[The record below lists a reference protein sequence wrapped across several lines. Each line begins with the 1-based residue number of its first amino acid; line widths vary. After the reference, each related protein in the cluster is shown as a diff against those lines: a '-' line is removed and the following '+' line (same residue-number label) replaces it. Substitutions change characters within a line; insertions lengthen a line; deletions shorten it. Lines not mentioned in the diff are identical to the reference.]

1 MRLSGQSEPPGG
13 VLGGAA
19 LWRRC
24 VAAQPSLPRTYAA
37 YSHWR
42 RLGWVPRDGL
52 QYGVTFLLY
61 RGGAAAQPDQ
71 GGARPA
77 HTHAEYCVAVVDGP
91 APAPAAATT
100 PAPAPLAPAAA
111 AAAAAEPPILP
122 CWRSL
127 QAMQRVSASV
137 AKALLVCMVTTAP
150 PHPPADGSAAEDTG
164 AGVEGGWAPPAA
176 SVRVVEVS
184 RWAPQRS
191 RKAPD

>member
-1 MRLSGQSEPPGG
+1 VRLGGQSEPPGG

-91 APAPAAATT
+91 APAPAPAA
-100 PAPAPLAPAAA
+100 APAPTGA

-150 PHPPADGSAAEDTG
+150 PCPPADSSPADDTG
-164 AGVEGGWAPPAA
+164 GGDEGEWAPPAA
-176 SVRVVEVS
+176 SVRVVEVA